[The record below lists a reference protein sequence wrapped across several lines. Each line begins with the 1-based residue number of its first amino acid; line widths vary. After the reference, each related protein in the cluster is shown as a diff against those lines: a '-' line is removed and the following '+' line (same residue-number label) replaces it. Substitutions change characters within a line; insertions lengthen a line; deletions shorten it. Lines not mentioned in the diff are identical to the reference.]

1 MTQLIIFLPEK
12 STLIRKIIVIFMLL
26 VGGAQQGFA
35 QPDCPSILFTL
46 IDQDPCCYQL
56 NLENLSDCTPEL
68 RILLDVGQF
77 TSFVAD
83 VGNGFTVTSVTQTEL
98 LLTHSSGIIPF
109 GTSAPLEFCI
119 EPGTTPIFTIL
130 YDITCG
136 LGQSCFYEVALA
148 GCAAQDTCMAE
159 FTFPADFCGQIQFV
173 NTSTGP
179 APLSFTWDFGD
190 PGSIPNNTSVLK
202 DPWHKFTACG
212 QYNVCL
218 TINGGMCN
226 STVCHLVNIVDNNPP
241 VALCKNGVM
250 IPLGANCQANVT
262 SALIDDGSF
271 DDCLIQS
278 MSVSPNVI
286 TGCGSFPVVLTVT
299 DWCGNTNSCTTDV
312 QGVDNIPPII
322 FCPADLHLSTT
333 GPNCSMIV
341 QGIQPVLVDDNCGTP
356 LLSYVVSGA
365 SSYAGNGSASGLS
378 FDAGTSFVTYTA
390 TDNCG
395 NIASCSFKI
404 VVDCICHCQ
413 NNLIQNS
420 GFDQGSIMG
429 NLGFN
434 LWPGHTNNWFRISE
448 TPHLDGTTFCCD
460 PFSMYFFAFATGGE
474 SIYQPGIPFL
484 AGHTYKISYCSKSN
498 LFYRFQATNSPVPGF
513 YNPYNCTNCQIMGT
527 SPQATTAAWNTYTM
541 PLWTATQN
549 ADVLVI
555 VGLGNG
561 CCGYHNK
568 GWIDNI
574 CLQEI
579 QYSCCTDQKAF
590 DDNSSL
596 IVNIQ
601 VDQSVDS
608 VRLNVGSLLACNRV
622 TYIDWGDGTPIT
634 SGPIDANT
642 RLTHSYPDNN
652 VYEIQYLIQEF
663 ITEDS
668 SQVCFEKL
676 FSETVQILPDSC
688 FCNAFSS
695 MFIRSS
701 QGAMSIPV
709 SCGGAPLTLAC
720 PPAGTGFSFTG
731 LFECIGMTCQDTSTI
746 SWRLT
751 GPQGSEVGLAA
762 TNPYF
767 SIDLLPRYFTFPG
780 VYTLSISGF
789 CGNEICDCE
798 IQLIVECQDL
808 CACTTQDIEAFEAA
822 VDAGFTQTIF
832 NNSCKAC
839 FTPIALTDCETVT
852 WYINDTMSTPIGYT
866 IGNQSFCYS
875 FPSPDDYSIIMQVDR
890 VESMLQTCT
899 TFSYERRIETTCVIA
914 FACTGGALNLNPS
927 FQEGAIS
934 GDMSNGGSTDHWIA
948 ISGSP
953 HLLDGIPGST
963 DGWTI
968 QLTGNL
974 SEADV
979 LASAD
984 PICFPLGRGKVTGKS
999 KVGHSGDPHENLNGK
1014 HMKDWE
1020 GKLVLFQGDDFEFGN
1035 CPANSCYEIASIDF
1049 SQVDTGWF
1057 EFQIEYDLD
1066 QWVGAATCLQ
1076 PGSEA
1081 PGIEARLAIY
1091 VTSPYTSDQGGVA
1104 SQAKIQV
1111 DDICFSEL
1119 LVSVPSIEQNNSLH
1133 IFPNPNNGEF
1143 TLELSELTSQDM
1155 SISVISLT
1163 GQILYEKKAEVG
1175 TNLQRME
1182 IKHLSQ
1188 GMYFIQILSENSVV
1202 GMSRFVKQ

>member
-448 TPHLDGTTFCCD
+448 TPHLDGTTFFHFWPDIPIKFLIVPRVISFIDSKPPIHQYLVFTTPTTVRIVRLWALVHKRLLQHGIHTQCHYG
-460 PFSMYFFAFATGGE
+460 PLPKMPTSWSSLVLVMAAVGITIKVGLI
-474 SIYQPGIPFL
+474 IYV
-484 AGHTYKISYCSKSN
+484 
-498 LFYRFQATNSPVPGF
+498 YRKYS
-513 YNPYNCTNCQIMGT
+513 
-527 SPQATTAAWNTYTM
+527 TAAVRIRK
-541 PLWTATQN
+541 PLMT
-549 ADVLVI
+549 
-555 VGLGNG
+555 
-561 CCGYHNK
+561 
-568 GWIDNI
+568 
-574 CLQEI
+574 
-579 QYSCCTDQKAF
+579 
-590 DDNSSL
+590 
-596 IVNIQ
+596 IQ
-601 VDQSVDS
+601 V
-608 VRLNVGSLLACNRV
+608 SL
-622 TYIDWGDGTPIT
+622 
-634 SGPIDANT
+634 
-642 RLTHSYPDNN
+642 
-652 VYEIQYLIQEF
+652 
-663 ITEDS
+663 
-668 SQVCFEKL
+668 
-676 FSETVQILPDSC
+676 
-688 FCNAFSS
+688 
-695 MFIRSS
+695 
-701 QGAMSIPV
+701 
-709 SCGGAPLTLAC
+709 
-720 PPAGTGFSFTG
+720 
-731 LFECIGMTCQDTSTI
+731 
-746 SWRLT
+746 
-751 GPQGSEVGLAA
+751 
-762 TNPYF
+762 
-767 SIDLLPRYFTFPG
+767 
-780 VYTLSISGF
+780 
-789 CGNEICDCE
+789 
-798 IQLIVECQDL
+798 
-808 CACTTQDIEAFEAA
+808 
-822 VDAGFTQTIF
+822 
-832 NNSCKAC
+832 
-839 FTPIALTDCETVT
+839 
-852 WYINDTMSTPIGYT
+852 
-866 IGNQSFCYS
+866 
-875 FPSPDDYSIIMQVDR
+875 
-890 VESMLQTCT
+890 
-899 TFSYERRIETTCVIA
+899 
-914 FACTGGALNLNPS
+914 
-927 FQEGAIS
+927 
-934 GDMSNGGSTDHWIA
+934 
-948 ISGSP
+948 
-953 HLLDGIPGST
+953 
-963 DGWTI
+963 
-968 QLTGNL
+968 
-974 SEADV
+974 
-979 LASAD
+979 
-984 PICFPLGRGKVTGKS
+984 
-999 KVGHSGDPHENLNGK
+999 
-1014 HMKDWE
+1014 
-1020 GKLVLFQGDDFEFGN
+1020 
-1035 CPANSCYEIASIDF
+1035 
-1049 SQVDTGWF
+1049 
-1057 EFQIEYDLD
+1057 
-1066 QWVGAATCLQ
+1066 
-1076 PGSEA
+1076 
-1081 PGIEARLAIY
+1081 
-1091 VTSPYTSDQGGVA
+1091 
-1104 SQAKIQV
+1104 
-1111 DDICFSEL
+1111 
-1119 LVSVPSIEQNNSLH
+1119 
-1133 IFPNPNNGEF
+1133 
-1143 TLELSELTSQDM
+1143 
-1155 SISVISLT
+1155 
-1163 GQILYEKKAEVG
+1163 
-1175 TNLQRME
+1175 
-1182 IKHLSQ
+1182 
-1188 GMYFIQILSENSVV
+1188 
-1202 GMSRFVKQ
+1202 